1 MLDTNFEYNALFY
14 NDDKYK
20 YRRYLEIKNK
30 KYNEENDLTVVM
42 MNPGSSKP
50 KNIDENNNNNDFLN
64 KFVEVH
70 PDPTQSQIKKI
81 MDACK
86 FEYAKI
92 INLSDI
98 RDGNSASFYKKL
110 RSDLSFL
117 NHSIFS
123 DNNEIYLKDYISP
136 KSTFIFCWGVN
147 KKLTPLTNLAL
158 FRIEKLFGINQ
169 QIYGLKPSKNQSGY
183 YHPLPRTNKKK
194 KKWVENIISQIKE
207 DR

>member
-158 FRIEKLFGINQ
+158 FRIEKLFGKNQ
-169 QIYGLKPSKNQSGY
+169 QIYGLKHSKNQSGY
-183 YHPLPRTNKKK
+183 YHPLPRTTDLQ